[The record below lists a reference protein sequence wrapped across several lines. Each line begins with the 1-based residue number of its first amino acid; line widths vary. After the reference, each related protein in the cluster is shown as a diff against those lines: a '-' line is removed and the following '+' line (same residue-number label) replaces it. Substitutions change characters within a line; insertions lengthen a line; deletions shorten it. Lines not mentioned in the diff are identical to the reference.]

1 MEIPDDAIGE
11 RLSMETLQV
20 KDEQMK
26 KLATVLKNSRIRIFE
41 YIVDEDRLVVYDD
54 KLHIDRVIE
63 QYIDYIDNNSRIH
76 PEDREK
82 VKKLYREA
90 KEGVVEI
97 REVGEDGTIYRS
109 LVELTKMKDEI
120 TGKLILVGSSKD
132 ITEQKEQEKRLKEEA
147 RKDPLTSVY
156 NKAYGKKKINQYLN
170 DKNPFEACGM
180 IVLDVDYFKSVNDR
194 YGHLFGDKV
203 LTTLCNLLREKF
215 DQEKSILVRA
225 GGDEFVIF
233 VKNISNIDLVQ
244 KNVELMQAIRE
255 LTFDQS
261 DYKVTCSAGVC
272 YLPENISGYSYD
284 QLFENAD
291 IALYKAKER
300 GRNRYIYC
308 DSLQHFTLMSRDH
321 NEDQEEI
328 EARYYQNDIVATTFE
343 IFEKTSNF
351 EVAINLLL
359 KVLGTRLCLDRITV
373 IQTDIKNQEIYSDY
387 QWTRKGIPSV
397 LNSVQRFKKEDF
409 LKVFDDYD
417 ENGVLVLQYDEME
430 KYSKAGRDILM
441 QKDAKTVVYTAMY
454 CEGRYTGAISY
465 VICKEKRNWSNDMLK
480 QLSEVT
486 KIISAHFAKNEVMN
500 HAYRGAI
507 TRMEHDTLT
516 GLISFGRFHEE
527 VERIILANKTSNYM
541 MIYTD
546 FENFKYFNYK
556 YGYTVGDQLLKD
568 FCSSVISQARDKHN
582 LYFTRVVSDQ
592 FLLFRTARYDKDEY
606 QKIVEETNKINEEFM
621 LRQKERFP
629 KSNVK
634 LRTGIYYITPECMS
648 ASYAIDAANYA
659 RQKVSQDGIKNSVR
673 FYDEEMRKQRA
684 LENQIINEMKE
695 AMEQHQFKVY
705 LQPKYSVKDR
715 EITGA
720 EALIRWERESGEVL
734 SPNSFIPVYE
744 NNGKIVELDFY
755 VFETVV
761 KFIAKNLKE
770 GKKQVPISINAS
782 SLHATDPQTIDMY
795 MDILNKYEV
804 DPAYIEIELT
814 ETAVVSEY
822 ESVRELFDEF
832 QLHGIKTAMDDF
844 GSGYSILNTIV
855 DIPVDVIKIDRGFIT
870 SCLESDRGIYFLKH
884 LIDMIRNLGYQ
895 LICEGVET
903 DQQIEVLRQIG
914 CDEIQGYWYS
924 KPLKMEDY
932 EKLLETERISNWG
945 GAKRPNRQK
954 TIKKVYH

>member
-20 KDEQMK
+20 KEEQMK

-41 YIVDEDRLVVYDD
+41 YIVDEDTLVVYDD
-54 KLHIDRVIE
+54 RLQIDKTIKE
-63 QYIDYIDNNSRIH
+63 YIDYIDRKSKIH

-82 VKKLYREA
+82 IKQLYKKAE
-90 KEGVVEI
+90 EGLVEI
-97 REVGEDGTIYRS
+97 REIVEDGTIHRS
-109 LVELTKMKDEI
+109 LVELTKMRDGT

-147 RKDPLTSVY
+147 RKDALTSLY

-203 LTTLCNLLREKF
+203 LVTLCDLLREKF
-215 DQEKSILVRA
+215 DQDKTILVRA

-233 VKNISNIDLVQ
+233 VKDTSNINLVQ
-244 KNVELMQAIRE
+244 KNVELMQSIRE

-261 DYKVTCSAGVC
+261 DYKITCSAGVC
-272 YLPENISGYSYD
+272 YLPANMSGYTYD

-308 DSLQHFTLMSRDH
+308 DSLQHFTTMTEEHD
-321 NEDQEEI
+321 DTEEI

-343 IFEKTSNF
+343 IFEKMNNF

-359 KVLGTRLCLDRITV
+359 KVIGTRLGLDRISV
-373 IQTDIKNQEIYSDY
+373 IQTDIKSQEMYSDY
-387 QWTRKGIPSV
+387 QWVRKGTSKV
-397 LNSVQRFKKEDF
+397 LTTVRHFEKEDF
-409 LKVFDDYD
+409 LKAFDNYD
-417 ENGVLVLQYDEME
+417 ENGVMVLHYDEIE
-430 KYSKAGRDILM
+430 EYSEESKTILM
-441 QKDAKTVVYTAMY
+441 PQDTKTAIYTAMY
-454 CEGRYTGAISY
+454 CEGRYTGTIAY
-465 VICKEKRNWSNDMLK
+465 VVCKEKRNWSNDMVK

-500 HAYRGAI
+500 HAYRGAV

-527 VERIILANKTSNYM
+527 VERIILANKTNNYM

-556 YGYTVGDQLLKD
+556 YGYTIGDQLLKD
-568 FCSSVISQARDKHN
+568 FCSSVISKSKDKHN

-592 FLLFRTARYDKDEY
+592 FLLFRTARYGKDNYE
-606 QKIVEETNKINEEFM
+606 KIVEETNKINEEFM

-659 RQKVSQDGIKNSVR
+659 RQKVDQDGGKYSVR

-695 AMEQHQFKVY
+695 AMEQQQFKVY

-720 EALIRWERESGEVL
+720 EALIRWERENGEVL

-795 MDILNKYEV
+795 MNILNKYEV
-804 DPAYIEIELT
+804 DPAYVEIELT

-903 DQQIEVLRQIG
+903 DQQIEVLKQIG

-924 KPLKMEDY
+924 KPLKMEAY

-954 TIKKVYH
+954 RIKRIYH